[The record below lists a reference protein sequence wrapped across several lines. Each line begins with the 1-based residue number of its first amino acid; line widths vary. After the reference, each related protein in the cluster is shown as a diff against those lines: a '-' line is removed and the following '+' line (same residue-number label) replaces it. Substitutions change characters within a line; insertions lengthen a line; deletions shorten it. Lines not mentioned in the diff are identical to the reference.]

1 MYEEAVHDSVFGER
15 KCEWAKWTKE
25 RVREGW
31 KKARNKGEIRKKESR
46 KPRAKERE
54 RVEKGGGRSLRVWRR
69 NIKKSRRRR
78 RRRSRWRRRR
88 IGG

>member
-1 MYEEAVHDSVFGER
+1 MRVGEVDERESERRVEKKLEIKEKLGKRSRGNQER
-15 KCEWAKWTKE
+15 K
-25 RVREGW
+25 
-31 KKARNKGEIRKKESR
+31 
-46 KPRAKERE
+46 RE